1 MNIHEYQGKALFR
14 EFGIKVP
21 NGKPAFSNLEA
32 VEVAKELGGDI
43 WVVKAQI
50 HAGGRG
56 KAGGVKLAR
65 SIEEVNL
72 YAEEILGKVLVTK
85 QTGPEGKQ
93 VQRLLIEEGC
103 QFVKELYLS
112 FTVDRVSSKVVM
124 IGSEEGGMEIEEV
137 AEKTPEKIFKE
148 YIDPLLGLTSFQATR
163 MAIKMNFSPETVRKA
178 ADIMQKLYQLFLAKD
193 CSLVEINP
201 LVITSDNDVMA
212 LDAKINFDDSALF
225 RHSDI
230 EEMRDTSEEDD
241 KEREAAALGLNYVNL
256 GGDVACMVNG
266 AGLAMATVDIL
277 KYYGGS
283 PANFLDIGGQSSAE
297 DNCKAF
303 GIMLEGGQAK
313 GIFVN
318 IFGGINRCDTVAS
331 GLIKASEMMNL
342 SVPIV
347 VRLEGTKAKEGREIL
362 QNANVKNIIMAQSME
377 HGAEL
382 IVKLV
387 KENEA

>member
-163 MAIKMNFSPETVRKA
+163 MAIKMNFSTETVRKA